1 MIADDGIS
9 IKYSLPNIQ
18 MAEDNNIIFFEK
30 NDEFRNSLISESEN
44 NADEEWKE
52 NRKKDN
58 AYFSVFESINIK
70 PNPDIEC
77 DELLED
83 SRKDEKSQKVQSK
96 ASVFEYMLN
105 ILKKKILI

>member
-1 MIADDGIS
+1 MT
-9 IKYSLPNIQ
+9 
-18 MAEDNNIIFFEK
+18 EDNNIIFFEE

-44 NADEEWKE
+44 NAAEERKE

-58 AYFSVFESINIK
+58 AYFFVFESINIK

-96 ASVFEYMLN
+96 ASVFEYILN
-105 ILKKKILI
+105 ILKKKF